1 MYSKEEE
8 DWFKKFQEGTLL
20 AKGWKS
26 RVKEILKP
34 FGTPERERFEQELQ
48 ILGARIGREW
58 SKDNSIR
65 KINTKMLQDWGESLV
80 AAKDRGSGA
89 LIDEIQE
96 IRVKVDKLLS

>member
-20 AKGWKS
+20 VKGWKS
-26 RVKEILKP
+26 RIKEILKP
-34 FGTPERERFEQELQ
+34 FRSPEREKFQQELE
-48 ILGARIGREW
+48 ILGELIGREW

-80 AAKDRGSGA
+80 AAKDRGADS

>member
-26 RVKEILKP
+26 RIKDILKP
-34 FGTPERERFEQELQ
+34 FRSPEKDSLHQQLE
-48 ILGARIGREW
+48 ILGERIGREW

-65 KINTKMLQDWGESLV
+65 KIDTKMLQNWGESLV
-80 AAKDRGSGA
+80 AAKDSGA
-89 LIDEIQE
+89 NSLIDEIQ
-96 IRVKVDKLLS
+96 RVSSKVDKLLS

>member
-8 DWFKKFQEGTLL
+8 NWFKKFQEGTLL

-26 RVKEILKP
+26 RVKEIIKP
-34 FGTPERERFEQELQ
+34 FRSPERERLQQELE
-48 ILGARIGREW
+48 ILGEQIGREW

-65 KINTKMLQDWGESLV
+65 KIDTKMLQNWGESLV
-80 AAKDRGSGA
+80 AAKDRGADS

-96 IRVKVDKLLS
+96 IRVNVDKLIS